1 MQFREFFPQNGT
13 NTTYFY
19 AFHHPIYQYINYFDL
34 INIFSS
40 PQVMKAFLKKN
51 MAFTSSLLEHNHK
64 DRDVMGE
71 SQMMKH
77 KMVVPKVIKCYF
89 SRNFAYIL

>member
-1 MQFREFFPQNGT
+1 
-13 NTTYFY
+13 
-19 AFHHPIYQYINYFDL
+19 
-34 INIFSS
+34 
-40 PQVMKAFLKKN
+40 

-64 DRDVMGE
+64 GRDVVGE

-89 SRNFAYIL
+89 SRNFAYILRDAVVSSYLWVPS